1 MTVIIIQHKGINP
14 RSDNVCEVKDYHLL
28 AIIII
33 LMCYSQIY
41 FLAFNDIYNMYNL
54 SLY

>member
-1 MTVIIIQHKGINP
+1 MTVIIKQHKGINP

-54 SLY
+54 SVY